1 MDNFVFNSNNT
12 FCISLLSNKER
23 RQKMEER
30 FKKLNMDVTFWEA
43 STKDTLI
50 DNFVDYLNDGQRGCS
65 QSHWNIWKHIIENN
79 IEYSLIL
86 EDDACFDKNWVEKL
100 NQFKMDIDDLEWDSI
115 LLNASEEIQ
124 DVNKW
129 VQITEQYLTG
139 GYILSLKGANQLINK
154 FSDYLFTSDW
164 MTSRLQLNGH
174 SYSYFPWLII
184 QEGNETTINSNIIED
199 HQKVVRLLKTID
211 YSLDNYII

>member
-1 MDNFVFNSNNT
+1 
-12 FCISLLSNKER
+12 
-23 RQKMEER
+23 
-30 FKKLNMDVTFWEA
+30 
-43 STKDTLI
+43 
-50 DNFVDYLNDGQRGCS
+50 
-65 QSHWNIWKHIIENN
+65 
-79 IEYSLIL
+79 
-86 EDDACFDKNWVEKL
+86 
-100 NQFKMDIDDLEWDSI
+100 MDIDDLEWDSI